1 MGKNVVGGTVKRE
14 WGLSREGSISRG
26 VRAGGE
32 LSGECLVIINGY
44 TINSA
49 SYDKN

>member
-1 MGKNVVGGTVKRE
+1 MLLGE
-14 WGLSREGSISRG
+14 LSRGNEDCPGKGQFPGG